1 MTILGIDVGYDRC
14 GFAVVDV
21 NTMNVMD
28 SGVILTDREL
38 SFIKR
43 LRVLR
48 EDMLYIQN
56 KYFPVGVCIEKLFFY
71 RRNKVFEKICMSK
84 GVVLEIFADTVI
96 YEIEPSKMKKDITG
110 FGKATKED
118 IKKALSLRL
127 GVNLEDYIDDELDAI
142 SLALYGA
149 QNTRLSNFLHI

>member
-1 MTILGIDVGYDRC
+1 MIILGIDIGYDRC
-14 GFAVVDV
+14 GFAVVDADI
-21 NTMNVMD
+21 MNVID

-38 SFIKR
+38 SFVKR

-56 KYFPVGVCIEKLFFY
+56 KYLPMGVCIEKLFFY
-71 RRNKVFEKICMSK
+71 RKNKVFEKICMSK

-110 FGKATKED
+110 FGNATKED

-127 GVNLEDYIDDELDAI
+127 GINFEDYIDDELDAI

-149 QNTRLSNFLHI
+149 QHTRLNNFSHI

>member
-1 MTILGIDVGYDRC
+1 MIVLGVDVGYDRC
-14 GFAVVDV
+14 GFAAVDV
-21 NTMNVMD
+21 NTMNVVD
-28 SGVILTDREL
+28 SGIILTDKKQP
-38 SFIKR
+38 FVKR

-96 YEIEPSKMKKDITG
+96 HEIEPSKMKKGIAG
-110 FGKATKED
+110 FGNATKED
-118 IKKALSLRL
+118 IKQALSFRL
-127 GVNLEDYIDDELDAI
+127 GINFDGYIDDELDAI

-149 QNTRLSNFLHI
+149 QNIRLINF